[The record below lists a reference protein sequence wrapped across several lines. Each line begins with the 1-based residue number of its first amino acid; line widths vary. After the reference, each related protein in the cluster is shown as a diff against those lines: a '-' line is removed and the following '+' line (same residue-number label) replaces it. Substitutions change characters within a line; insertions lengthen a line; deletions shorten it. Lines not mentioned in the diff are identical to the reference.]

1 MKTITRFAPSPT
13 GHLHLGGART
23 ALFAWLQAKAAGG
36 KFLLRFEDT
45 DQERSSSDFIT
56 SINDSLAWLGIE
68 PDEPPIFQ
76 SKNLKNHKKIAF
88 ELLESGNAYSCDC
101 SQERLEEV
109 RKAQIAK
116 KLKPKYDGLN
126 RDKNLSHE
134 EGNVIRFKMPQTG
147 TTSFQDEILGNISV
161 ENKELDDFIILRS
174 DASPTYNFC
183 AAIDDREMNISTV
196 IRGDDHITNTLK
208 QINILNALD
217 STIPKYAHL
226 PMVLSSDGKRL
237 SKREG
242 AVDIN
247 EYRKSGYLKEAMINY
262 LMKLGWAFNGKEIFT
277 QKELIKNFRISDV
290 NSSAAK
296 FSQELLDFYNNHYLR
311 EYEIIALYE
320 YIENN
325 FLLPDKFAK
334 NPKKLEIIDL
344 LRESANN
351 ILQVVEDLSFFVFNP
366 TLNEELK
373 ASIKVDRDLMI
384 NFKEELNEVDFKDKL
399 LIGVF
404 LDSFLNKNN
413 LKFPMLG
420 KPLRLILTG
429 RSKAPSIT
437 DLLFLIGKKD
447 SIQRID
453 NYLET

>member
-1 MKTITRFAPSPT
+1 MKIITRFAPSPT
-13 GHLHLGGART
+13 GHLHVGGART
-23 ALFAWLQAKAAGG
+23 ALFAWLQAKAADG

-45 DQERSSSDFIT
+45 DQERSSSEFIT

-183 AAIDDREMNISTV
+183 AAIDDKEMNISTV

-217 STIPKYAHL
+217 STIPNYAHL

-262 LMKLGWAFNGKEIFT
+262 LMKLGWSYNGKEIFT
-277 QKELIKNFRISDV
+277 QKELIKNFKISDV

-296 FSQELLDFYNNHYLR
+296 FSQELLDFYNNHYLK
-311 EYEIIALYE
+311 EYKINTLYE
-320 YIENN
+320 YIDNN
-325 FLLPDKFAK
+325 FLLPDKFVK
-334 NPKKLEIIDL
+334 NPKKLEIINL

-351 ILQVVEDLSFFVFNP
+351 ILQVLEDLSFFVFNP
-366 TLNEELK
+366 TLDEELK